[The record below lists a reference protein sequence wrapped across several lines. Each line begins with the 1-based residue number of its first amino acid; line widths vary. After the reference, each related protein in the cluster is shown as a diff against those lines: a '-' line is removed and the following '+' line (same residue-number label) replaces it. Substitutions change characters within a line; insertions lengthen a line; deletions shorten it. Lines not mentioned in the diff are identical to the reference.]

1 VSLEFLA
8 KQQLATSAV
17 EALVAKLGVA
27 ESKSIIVY
35 IIDELEDELCNDTLT
50 NGEVLDI
57 LSNSCNNTDS
67 LVS

>member
-1 VSLEFLA
+1 MSLEFLA
-8 KQQLATSAV
+8 KQQLTTSAV

-27 ESKSIIVY
+27 ERKSVIVY
-35 IIDELEDELCNDTLT
+35 IIDELEDKLCNDTLT

-57 LSNSCNNTDS
+57 LSNSCNDTDC